1 MSSTY
6 QRGRENGLQRG
17 RGVVIME
24 VKPDMAT
31 GHGMLAVRGLWKNT
45 AWVLLPWSLWK
56 ELDF

>member
-1 MSSTY
+1 
-6 QRGRENGLQRG
+6 
-17 RGVVIME
+17 ME

-31 GHGMLAVRGLWKNT
+31 GHGMLAVRGFWKNT